1 MVKIPLT
8 YYSYFSG
15 CTYDLNHDLY
25 GFDILECIDMPKI
38 SARLSGPTRTP
49 NDSFRP
55 LSGPQ

>member
-1 MVKIPLT
+1 MMKIQLT

-38 SARLSGPTRTP
+38 SARLSGPTGT
-49 NDSFRP
+49 S
-55 LSGPQ
+55 Q